1 MYIVLLFY
9 IPEIARINL
18 RLQVL
23 SLSLSLSLS
32 VALSLVEDLLAV

>member
-18 RLQVL
+18 RVL